1 MNLTV
6 DYLYCSISTKIRTT
20 SWTIKSNKLIFVC
33 NFDKHQ
39 RILVQFSLLDIK
51 MNSTL
56 MA

>member
-6 DYLYCSISTKIRTT
+6 DYQYCSISTKIRTT